1 MIFIPFSSFST
12 YPGNYCN
19 LEKYDIFLHLVP
31 FHHSFL
37 LTNKL
42 QTGYFS
48 QSQHHTTEVTG
59 SHNRT
64 DVNGEKKKR
73 EREIL
78 LNKWDTSLWISNSP
92 CKVASLPRP
101 TGYSIFNLSIPIY
114 DSIKMEL
121 FIYLQ
126 VSKFSPGIP
135 KTQVKVPLRCQ

>member
-64 DVNGEKKKR
+64 DVNGEKKKER
-73 EREIL
+73 ERFYWINETLHFEYQIL
-78 LNKWDTSLWISNSP
+78 LVK
-92 CKVASLPRP
+92 
-101 TGYSIFNLSIPIY
+101 
-114 DSIKMEL
+114 
-121 FIYLQ
+121 LQ
-126 VSKFSPGIP
+126 VFLGLLDIASSIYQYQYM
-135 KTQVKVPLRCQ
+135 TA